1 MDWKEIDELH
11 EKYLQ
16 GASTPAEDTCLQNLL
31 LKNEKQLPAV
41 YKPVANYFRYV
52 AYMQMQESAI
62 TEADIVKDMSA
73 KPSNGIIRN
82 LLQAK
87 GWSIAAGLAL
97 ILSLTVFFYTLEQPE
112 PDRPIAAKVI
122 IIDNEEEAMETLLE
136 ALALMSANIRI
147 GQEAVRSG
155 MTQFDE
161 ANPFTQQ
168 QKK

>member
-11 EKYLQ
+11 DKYLQ
-16 GASTPAEDTCLQNLL
+16 GETTPEEDNRLQKLL
-31 LKNEKQLPAV
+31 LKNENQLPQA
-41 YKPVANYFRYV
+41 YQPVADYFRYV
-52 AYMQMQESAI
+52 AYMQQQQSAT
-62 TEADIVKDMSA
+62 TEADIRRMIPA
-73 KPSNGIIRN
+73 QPSGGTIRH
-82 LLQAK
+82 LLQSR

-112 PDRPIAAKVI
+112 PEMPVAAKVI
-122 IIDNEEEAMETLLE
+122 IIDNEEEAMATLLE

-147 GQEAVRSG
+147 GQEAAISG